1 MGEPVYFVFLRKKL
15 GFMDIKGMLVHM
27 HSGLRWVVLLLLIY
41 AIINAARSMSSG
53 KYLKKDKMV
62 NLFTMISLHVQ
73 LLIGLILYFISPK
86 VTFFDGWM
94 KDSMTRFFVLEH
106 ISLMI
111 LAIAIVTIGRSRAEK
126 KLEGTRNK
134 HRAILITYV
143 IGLILIL
150 ASIPWPFGRWAS
162 FGAGLG

>member
-1 MGEPVYFVFLRKKL
+1 
-15 GFMDIKGMLVHM
+15 MDFYGMLVHM
-27 HSGLRWVVLLLLIY
+27 HSGLRWVILLLLIY
-41 AIINAARSMSSG
+41 AIINAARSISSG

-73 LLIGLILYFISPK
+73 LLIGLALYFINARGRVDFSE
-86 VTFFDGWM
+86 GWM
-94 KDSMTRFFVLEH
+94 SNAMSRFYGLEH
-106 ISLMI
+106 IALMI
-111 LAIAIVTIGRSRAEK
+111 VAIAIITIGRSRAEK

-134 HRAILITYV
+134 HRAILMSYT

-150 ASIPWPFGRWAS
+150 LSIPWPFWRWAS

>member
-1 MGEPVYFVFLRKKL
+1 
-15 GFMDIKGMLVHM
+15 MDLKGILVHL
-27 HSGLRWVVLLLLIY
+27 HSGLRWVVLFLLIY
-41 AIINAARSMSSG
+41 AIINAGRSMASG

-86 VTFFDGWM
+86 VQFAEGWM
-94 KDSMTRFFVLEH
+94 KDPVARFFGMEH
-106 ISLMI
+106 ILIMVI
-111 LAIAIVTIGRSRAEK
+111 AIAIVTIGRSRAEK

-134 HRAILITYV
+134 HRAILMSYT

-150 ASIPWPFGRWAS
+150 ISIPWPFGRWAS

>member
-1 MGEPVYFVFLRKKL
+1 MNIYG
-15 GFMDIKGMLVHM
+15 ILVHL
-27 HSGLRWVVLLLLIY
+27 HSGLRWVVLLLLIF
-41 AIINAARSMSSG
+41 AIVNAARSISSG

-62 NLFTMISLHVQ
+62 NLFTTIFLHLQ

-106 ISLMI
+106 ITLMI
-111 LAIAIVTIGRSRAEK
+111 VAITLITIGRSRAEK
-126 KLEGTRNK
+126 KLKGSRNK
-134 HRAILITYV
+134 HRVILITYT

>member
-1 MGEPVYFVFLRKKL
+1 
-15 GFMDIKGMLVHM
+15 MDIYGILVHL

-41 AIINAARSMSSG
+41 AIINAARSISSG

-62 NLFTMISLHVQ
+62 NLFTMISLHIQ
-73 LLIGLILYFISPK
+73 LLIGLILYFVNGRGRIN
-86 VTFFDGWM
+86 FGEGWM
-94 KDSMTRFFVLEH
+94 SDPMSRFYGLEH
-106 ISLMI
+106 ISVMI
-111 LAIAIVTIGRSRAEK
+111 IAIAIITIGRRRAEK

-134 HRAILITYV
+134 HRAILISYI

-150 ASIPWPFGRWAS
+150 ISIPWPFGRWAS

>member
-1 MGEPVYFVFLRKKL
+1 
-15 GFMDIKGMLVHM
+15 MDIYGILVRM

-41 AIINAARSMSSG
+41 AIINAARSLSSG

-86 VTFFDGWM
+86 VQFFEGWM
-94 KDSMTRFFVLEH
+94 KDSMTRFFAMEH
-106 ISLMI
+106 ILLMI
-111 LAIAIVTIGRSRAEK
+111 IAIAVVTIGRSRAEK

-134 HRAILITYV
+134 HRAILLSYV

-150 ASIPWPFGRWAS
+150 ISIPWPFARWAS
-162 FGAGLG
+162 FGTGWG